1 VLISSPTITTKKV
14 AKIIEMLAPKYE
26 LGVNVTI
33 VTWHPDAYVYGKDYV
48 RMELLE
54 RLRRAGFEVRLRT
67 EDCERFAVIDNQIVW
82 YGSINLLSKED
93 AEDNIMR
100 VCDAEIA
107 AEVLELM

>member
-1 VLISSPTITTKKV
+1 
-14 AKIIEMLAPKYE
+14 M
-26 LGVNVTI
+26 
-33 VTWHPDAYVYGKDYV
+33 
-48 RMELLE
+48 
-54 RLRRAGFEVRLRT
+54 
-67 EDCERFAVIDNQIVW
+67 IDNEIVW